1 MPEASEQPLRRK
13 SGVSVII
20 LTHNEE
26 ANLPQALDSV
36 EGWAARV
43 FVLDSFSSDR
53 TVEVARAR
61 GCHVSEHAFVDFG
74 HQRNHALVELP
85 IETEWVF
92 FLDADEWV
100 TPELKDEISDLI
112 ASGPSENG
120 FFVKWRL
127 MWMGR
132 WIKRGYY
139 PTWIL
144 RLFRH
149 GRACCESRGVN
160 EHLVVEGRVGHLSG
174 DFIHEDRKP
183 IAHWIAKHSAYAARE
198 AAEILREA
206 DSGTIEAKL
215 LGSQA
220 QRTRWLRE
228 RVWNRLPPLAR
239 PFLYF
244 IYRLI
249 LRGGLFDGRE
259 AFIYHFLH
267 ALWYPMLID
276 IYFLEMKS
284 KRKMEAAPR

>member
-53 TVEVARAR
+53 TVELARAR

-74 HQRNHALVELP
+74 NQRNHALVDLP

-92 FLDADEWV
+92 FLDADEWM
-100 TPELKDEISDLI
+100 TPELKDEISRQI
-112 ASGPSENG
+112 ASVPRENG
-120 FFVKWRL
+120 FLVKRRL
-127 MWMGR
+127 IWMGR

-144 RLFRH
+144 RLFRY
-149 GRACCESRGVN
+149 GKARCESRSVN
-160 EHLVVEGRVGHLSG
+160 EHLVVEGGVGHLRS
-174 DFIHEDRKP
+174 DFVHEDRKP
-183 IAHWIAKHSAYAARE
+183 IDHWIAKHTAYAVRE
-198 AAEILREA
+198 AAEIVREA
-206 DSGTIEAKL
+206 QSDTIEARL

-220 QRTRWLRE
+220 QRTRWIRH
-228 RVWNRLPPLAR
+228 RVWNRLPPVVR

-244 IYRLI
+244 VYRLV
-249 LRGGLFDGRE
+249 LRGGFLDGRE
-259 AFIYHFLH
+259 AIIYHFLH
-267 ALWYPMLID
+267 AFWYPMLID

-284 KRKMEAAPR
+284 RRHMETVER